1 MIQLKTILCPTDFS
15 EYSKTALRY
24 ALALAEA
31 FRARVILLHV
41 IEPIQVPV
49 EYNFGISL
57 GLEFDES
64 TEAALKRK
72 LHDLVDISVRATVDV
87 EEKLVRGAPFAEI
100 IRCAREEQVDLA
112 VLATHGLSGI
122 AHLLLGSTAEKVV
135 RKAPC
140 PVLTVKHPEHEF
152 VMP

>member
-1 MIQLKTILCPTDFS
+1 MIQLKSILCPTDFS
-15 EYSKTALRY
+15 EYSRNALRY
-24 ALALAEA
+24 ALALAGA
-31 FRARVILLHV
+31 FGAKVILLHV

-57 GLEFDES
+57 GPEIDES
-64 TEAALKRK
+64 SEAALRRK
-72 LHDLVDISVRATVDV
+72 LHDLVDIAHRATVDV
-87 EEKLVRGAPFAEI
+87 EERLVRGAPFAEI
-100 IRCAREEQVDLA
+100 VRCARDEKIDL
-112 VLATHGLSGI
+112 VVIATHGLSGI